1 MNLIILGHQGSG
13 KGTQATLIAEK
24 YKLKHYEAGKIL
36 RSISQSDNKYAA
48 KVAEALNS
56 GNLVPDELVRLIA
69 WDYINKHNQNTGFI
83 FDGYPRSVP
92 QFLHLEDMLKKFGK
106 RIDMVINLEINKQ
119 ESIRR
124 LSSRRVFEKCGNIYN
139 LINNPTP
146 NQNCSCGGNLIQRED
161 DKPQAIS
168 RRLDI
173 YHQTTHPV
181 FDLARKQGIT
191 VHIDGGQ
198 SIEKVFSQI
207 TSHIDST
214 ILSS

>member
-1 MNLIILGHQGSG
+1 MNLIILGPQGSG
-13 KGTQATLIAEK
+13 KGTQAT
-24 YKLKHYEAGKIL
+24 
-36 RSISQSDNKYAA
+36 
-48 KVAEALNS
+48 
-56 GNLVPDELVRLIA
+56 LIA

-92 QFLHLEDMLKKFGK
+92 KFLHLEDMLKKFGK

-124 LSSRRVFEKCGNIYN
+124 LSSRRVCEKCGNIYN
-139 LINNPTP
+139 LITNPPP